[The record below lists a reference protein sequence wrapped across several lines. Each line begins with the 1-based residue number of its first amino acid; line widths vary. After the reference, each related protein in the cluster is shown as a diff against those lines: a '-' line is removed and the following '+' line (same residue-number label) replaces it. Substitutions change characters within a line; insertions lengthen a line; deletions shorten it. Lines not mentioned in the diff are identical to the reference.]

1 MEKLDIILKALDDK
15 IAENIVSIDLRGKS
29 SIAEYFVIATGSV
42 TNHNQAICDEVVL
55 QLKNNNMDCLS
66 IEGYKDGNWILLD
79 CGEAIVHI
87 MTEDY
92 RSYYNLERLWA

>member
-42 TNHNQAICDEVVL
+42 TNHNHAMCDEVVL
-55 QLKNNNMDCLS
+55 QF
-66 IEGYKDGNWILLD
+66 
-79 CGEAIVHI
+79 
-87 MTEDY
+87 
-92 RSYYNLERLWA
+92 